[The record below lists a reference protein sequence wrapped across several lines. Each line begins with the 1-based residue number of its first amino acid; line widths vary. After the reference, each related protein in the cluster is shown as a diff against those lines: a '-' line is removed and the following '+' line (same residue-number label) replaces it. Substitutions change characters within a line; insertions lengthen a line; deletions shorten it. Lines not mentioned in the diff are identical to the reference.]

1 MSVKLTVA
9 VLLGMGF
16 LDAGAV
22 AQANGAP
29 VEAIDFVWFAHGGGF
44 DAVVRGEHQVVAY
57 CDASRQMS
65 VALSAWKRAMALPQ
79 ARQPSLPTTLTLRR
93 V

>member
-1 MSVKLTVA
+1 
-9 VLLGMGF
+9 
-16 LDAGAV
+16 
-22 AQANGAP
+22 
-29 VEAIDFVWFAHGGGF
+29 
-44 DAVVRGEHQVVAY
+44 
-57 CDASRQMS
+57 MS